1 MNLLT
6 IIILLVLLV
15 FAINGYMRGF
25 ARTLTS
31 LLFFVFS
38 GVLVYYSTPYVN
50 DFLKP
55 QTPVYSF
62 VESKCKTLVEDAI
75 MDKLDKETQKFA
87 QQSDV
92 PRKDQNKIIKSLP
105 IPKELQ
111 TQLLD
116 NNNSYTYANM
126 AVQTFSEYISTY
138 LADMILNMLTYFIS
152 FNLVSIALH
161 AVARALR
168 IMTRLPILR
177 GVNRMCGGA
186 LGFVKGIC
194 IVWLFFLVVAICSN
208 TEIGSQLLSMIKE
221 SPILTFLYESNVF
234 LRYILKL

>member
-50 DFLKP
+50 DFLKT

-62 VESKCKTLVEDAI
+62 VES
-75 MDKLDKETQKFA
+75 KLDKETQKFA

-221 SPILTFLYESNVF
+221 SPILTFFYESNVF

>member
-25 ARTLTS
+25 ART
-31 LLFFVFS
+31 
-38 GVLVYYSTPYVN
+38 
-50 DFLKP
+50 
-55 QTPVYSF
+55 
-62 VESKCKTLVEDAI
+62 
-75 MDKLDKETQKFA
+75 
-87 QQSDV
+87 
-92 PRKDQNKIIKSLP
+92 QNKIIKSLP

-194 IVWLFFLVVAICSN
+194 IVWLFSPFFMRAMFFCGISSNFKIQECLCNPPEAILVGVQSFASHHL
-208 TEIGSQLLSMIKE
+208 TKIK
-221 SPILTFLYESNVF
+221 
-234 LRYILKL
+234 KG

>member
-50 DFLKP
+50 DFLKT

-75 MDKLDKETQKFA
+75 MDKLDKG
-87 QQSDV
+87 
-92 PRKDQNKIIKSLP
+92 
-105 IPKELQ
+105 LQ
-111 TQLLD
+111 
-116 NNNSYTYANM
+116 Y
-126 AVQTFSEYISTY
+126 
-138 LADMILNMLTYFIS
+138 
-152 FNLVSIALH
+152 
-161 AVARALR
+161 RR
-168 IMTRLPILR
+168 
-177 GVNRMCGGA
+177 
-186 LGFVKGIC
+186 
-194 IVWLFFLVVAICSN
+194 
-208 TEIGSQLLSMIKE
+208 
-221 SPILTFLYESNVF
+221 
-234 LRYILKL
+234 

>member
-6 IIILLVLLV
+6 IILLLVLLV

-38 GVLVYYSTPYVN
+38 GVLVYYSTPYVSE
-50 DFLKP
+50 FLKT
-55 QTPVYSF
+55 QTPVYHF
-62 VESKCKTLVEDAI
+62 VESKCENLVEDAI
-75 MDKLDKETQKFA
+75 RDKLDEETQKFA

-92 PRKDQNKIIKSLP
+92 PRKDQNKIIRSLP
-105 IPKELQ
+105 VPKELQ
-111 TQLLD
+111 TLLLD

-138 LADMILNMLTYFIS
+138 LADMILNMLTYFLS

-161 AVARALR
+161 AVARTLR
-168 IMTRLPILR
+168 IMTRLPVLR
-177 GVNRMCGGA
+177 SVNRMCGGA
-186 LGFVKGIC
+186 LGLVKGIC
-194 IVWLFFLVVAICSN
+194 FVWLFFLVVAIFSN

>member
-1 MNLLT
+1 
-6 IIILLVLLV
+6 
-15 FAINGYMRGF
+15 
-25 ARTLTS
+25 
-31 LLFFVFS
+31 
-38 GVLVYYSTPYVN
+38 
-50 DFLKP
+50 
-55 QTPVYSF
+55 
-62 VESKCKTLVEDAI
+62 
-75 MDKLDKETQKFA
+75 
-87 QQSDV
+87 
-92 PRKDQNKIIKSLP
+92 
-105 IPKELQ
+105 
-111 TQLLD
+111 
-116 NNNSYTYANM
+116 
-126 AVQTFSEYISTY
+126 
-138 LADMILNMLTYFIS
+138 MILNMLTYFIS

-221 SPILTFLYESNVF
+221 SPIITFLYESNVF

>member
-50 DFLKP
+50 DFLKT

-62 VESKCKTLVEDAI
+62 VESKCETLVEDAI

-138 LADMILNMLTYFIS
+138 LADINS
-152 FNLVSIALH
+152 FA
-161 AVARALR
+161 
-168 IMTRLPILR
+168 
-177 GVNRMCGGA
+177 GG
-186 LGFVKGIC
+186 
-194 IVWLFFLVVAICSN
+194 
-208 TEIGSQLLSMIKE
+208 
-221 SPILTFLYESNVF
+221 SNVKF
-234 LRYILKL
+234 VTGESGYDIDNDDDWNAYVKQITDMHLNEVLGAYQAAYSRYLEEAAALSK

>member
-50 DFLKP
+50 DFLKT
-55 QTPVYSF
+55 QTPVYHF
-62 VESKCKTLVEDAI
+62 VESKCETLVEEAI
-75 MDKLDKETQKFA
+75 MDKLDEETQKFA

-161 AVARALR
+161 VVARALR

-208 TEIGSQLLSMIKE
+208 TEIGSQLLTMIKE
-221 SPILTFLYESNVF
+221 SPILKFLYESNVF

>member
-50 DFLKP
+50 DFLKT

-62 VESKCKTLVEDAI
+62 VESKCETLV
-75 MDKLDKETQKFA
+75 K
-87 QQSDV
+87 QSDV

>member
-50 DFLKP
+50 DFLK
-55 QTPVYSF
+55 
-62 VESKCKTLVEDAI
+62 
-75 MDKLDKETQKFA
+75 TQKFA

>member
-50 DFLKP
+50 DFLKT

-62 VESKCKTLVEDAI
+62 VESKCETLVEDAI

-138 LADMILNMLTYFIS
+138 LADMILNILTYFIS
-152 FNLVSIALH
+152 FNLVSIARRCTGTADHDKAADPAWRQPDVRRSTRICKRDLH
-161 AVARALR
+161 RLAVL
-168 IMTRLPILR
+168 
-177 GVNRMCGGA
+177 
-186 LGFVKGIC
+186 
-194 IVWLFFLVVAICSN
+194 S
-208 TEIGSQLLSMIKE
+208 GSGDLLQHRDRKPAAFDDKRKSD
-221 SPILTFLYESNVF
+221 SHLSL
-234 LRYILKL
+234 

>member
-1 MNLLT
+1 M
-6 IIILLVLLV
+6 
-15 FAINGYMRGF
+15 
-25 ARTLTS
+25 
-31 LLFFVFS
+31 
-38 GVLVYYSTPYVN
+38 
-50 DFLKP
+50 K
-55 QTPVYSF
+55 
-62 VESKCKTLVEDAI
+62 DAI

>member
-38 GVLVYYSTPYVN
+38 GVLVYYSTPYVSS
-50 DFLKP
+50 FLKT
-55 QTPVYSF
+55 QTPVYHF
-62 VESKCKTLVEDAI
+62 VESKCETLVEDAI
-75 MDKLDKETQKFA
+75 MDKLDEETQKFA

-161 AVARALR
+161 VVARALR

-221 SPILTFLYESNVF
+221 SPILKFLYESNVF
-234 LRYILKL
+234 FQYILKL

>member
-1 MNLLT
+1 MSM
-6 IIILLVLLV
+6 I
-15 FAINGYMRGF
+15 
-25 ARTLTS
+25 
-31 LLFFVFS
+31 
-38 GVLVYYSTPYVN
+38 
-50 DFLKP
+50 FLKT

-62 VESKCKTLVEDAI
+62 VESKCETLVEDAI

-152 FNLVSIALH
+152 FKPGKYRP
-161 AVARALR
+161 ARRCTGTADHDKAADPAWRQPDVRRSTR
-168 IMTRLPILR
+168 I
-177 GVNRMCGGA
+177 CK
-186 LGFVKGIC
+186 KGIC

-234 LRYILKL
+234 LAVYPQTLKFKNASALS

>member
-50 DFLKP
+50 DFLKT

-62 VESKCKTLVEDAI
+62 VESKCETLVEDAI

-92 PRKDQNKIIKSLP
+92 PRKDQNKIIKSGGSDLFG
-105 IPKELQ
+105 IYFHLSGGY
-111 TQLLD
+111 D
-116 NNNSYTYANM
+116 
-126 AVQTFSEYISTY
+126 SEH
-138 LADMILNMLTYFIS
+138 ADLFYF
-152 FNLVSIALH
+152 F
-161 AVARALR
+161 
-168 IMTRLPILR
+168 
-177 GVNRMCGGA
+177 
-186 LGFVKGIC
+186 
-194 IVWLFFLVVAICSN
+194 
-208 TEIGSQLLSMIKE
+208 
-221 SPILTFLYESNVF
+221 
-234 LRYILKL
+234 

>member
-50 DFLKP
+50 DFLKT

-62 VESKCKTLVEDAI
+62 VESKCETLVEDAI

-92 PRKDQNKIIKSLP
+92 PRK
-105 IPKELQ
+105 
-111 TQLLD
+111 D

>member
-50 DFLKP
+50 DFLKT

-62 VESKCKTLVEDAI
+62 VESKCETLVEDAI
-75 MDKLDKETQKFA
+75 MDKLDEETQKFA

-126 AVQTFSEYISTY
+126 AVLTPSLLHNSEPTRRGPISCAGFCFKKKNKRGGER
-138 LADMILNMLTYFIS
+138 LS
-152 FNLVSIALH
+152 RLH
-161 AVARALR
+161 
-168 IMTRLPILR
+168 I
-177 GVNRMCGGA
+177 
-186 LGFVKGIC
+186 
-194 IVWLFFLVVAICSN
+194 
-208 TEIGSQLLSMIKE
+208 
-221 SPILTFLYESNVF
+221 
-234 LRYILKL
+234 

>member
-50 DFLKP
+50 DFLKT

-62 VESKCKTLVEDAI
+62 VESKCETLVKDAI
-75 MDKLDKETQKFA
+75 MDKLDEETQKFA

-92 PRKDQNKIIKSLP
+92 PRKDIENYRR
-105 IPKELQ
+105 E
-111 TQLLD
+111 
-116 NNNSYTYANM
+116 
-126 AVQTFSEYISTY
+126 
-138 LADMILNMLTYFIS
+138 
-152 FNLVSIALH
+152 
-161 AVARALR
+161 
-168 IMTRLPILR
+168 
-177 GVNRMCGGA
+177 
-186 LGFVKGIC
+186 
-194 IVWLFFLVVAICSN
+194 
-208 TEIGSQLLSMIKE
+208 
-221 SPILTFLYESNVF
+221 
-234 LRYILKL
+234 

>member
-50 DFLKP
+50 DFLKT

-62 VESKCKTLVEDAI
+62 VESKCETLVEDAI

-92 PRKDQNKIIKSLP
+92 PRKDQNKIIKSLQ
-105 IPKELQ
+105 IPF
-111 TQLLD
+111 T
-116 NNNSYTYANM
+116 NPSAPPH
-126 AVQTFSEYISTY
+126 IR
-138 LADMILNMLTYFIS
+138 LTPRRIG
-152 FNLVSIALH
+152 NLVMIRS
-161 AVARALR
+161 ARATACRAIL
-168 IMTRLPILR
+168 TRL
-177 GVNRMCGGA
+177 
-186 LGFVKGIC
+186 K
-194 IVWLFFLVVAICSN
+194 
-208 TEIGSQLLSMIKE
+208 EIK
-221 SPILTFLYESNVF
+221 
-234 LRYILKL
+234 

>member
-50 DFLKP
+50 DFLKT
-55 QTPVYSF
+55 QTPVYHF
-62 VESKCKTLVEDAI
+62 VESKCETLVENAI
-75 MDKLDKETQKFA
+75 MDKLDEETQKFA

-161 AVARALR
+161 VVARALR

-194 IVWLFFLVVAICSN
+194 IVWLFFLAVAICSN

-221 SPILTFLYESNVF
+221 SPILKFLYESNIF

>member
-50 DFLKP
+50 DFLKT

-62 VESKCKTLVEDAI
+62 VESKCETLVEDAI

-105 IPKELQ
+105 IP
-111 TQLLD
+111 
-116 NNNSYTYANM
+116 NCRR
-126 AVQTFSEYISTY
+126 
-138 LADMILNMLTYFIS
+138 S
-152 FNLVSIALH
+152 FLIITTDTRMQIWRFRPFRNIFPPIW
-161 AVARALR
+161 R
-168 IMTRLPILR
+168 I
-177 GVNRMCGGA
+177 
-186 LGFVKGIC
+186 
-194 IVWLFFLVVAICSN
+194 
-208 TEIGSQLLSMIKE
+208 
-221 SPILTFLYESNVF
+221 
-234 LRYILKL
+234 

>member
-50 DFLKP
+50 DFLKT

-62 VESKCKTLVEDAI
+62 VESKCKT
-75 MDKLDKETQKFA
+75 
-87 QQSDV
+87 

>member
-1 MNLLT
+1 MQIVG
-6 IIILLVLLV
+6 IIIALATAVFWGFVEKKRGAGAVDGASVAAEGDLQEEVREYARPKLFWFNLILTLVVIVCLIFVKVPAYYVFMIGCAIALLVN
-15 FAINGYMRGF
+15 FRG
-25 ARTLTS
+25 AS
-31 LLFFVFS
+31 L
-38 GVLVYYSTPYVN
+38 
-50 DFLKP
+50 
-55 QTPVYSF
+55 
-62 VESKCKTLVEDAI
+62 
-75 MDKLDKETQKFA
+75 
-87 QQSDV
+87 
-92 PRKDQNKIIKSLP
+92 QNKIIKSLP